1 MLKKKQNT
9 KKNHQKQGSSF
20 IEIEI
25 KQYIISTVV
34 KFIYKLDTLDHKY
47 FSLVTDWCNSNF
59 NKVVTIYWF
68 F

>member
-9 KKNHQKQGSSF
+9 KKPHQKQGSSF

-47 FSLVTDWCNSNF
+47 FSLVTD
-59 NKVVTIYWF
+59 
-68 F
+68 